1 MSDETRKTSERN
13 AVLAKIDTIRE
24 LPTIPHVL
32 LEINRLLLDPDVS
45 INRIR
50 DVIEKDQAITAK
62 ILKLVNSSFYGFR
75 TKIVDISQALVILG
89 FATVR
94 NAIASV
100 AVIDIFR
107 MKQRYDDFDIRE
119 LWKHSIAVA
128 IVSRYIA
135 EKSRRTSPH
144 DCFVAGLLHDIGKL
158 IMEEHLRDLFGQ
170 VLKLQREEGLSFVD
184 AENRVLPINH
194 ALIGGYLVRKWHFP
208 DHLVDAI
215 ERHHEITGEQAA
227 VCSLNACIYAANIV
241 VNYQFSEFSFDEI
254 LRERPEFS
262 PLLDLLGPVPEWSPL
277 LSNEIDQLCQA
288 F

>member
-1 MSDETRKTSERN
+1 MNEDIRATAERN
-13 AVLAKIDTIRE
+13 AILAKIDTITD

-32 LEINRLLLDPDVS
+32 LEINKMLLDPDVS
-45 INRIR
+45 INRLK

-62 ILKLVNSSFYGFR
+62 ILKLVNSSFYGSR
-75 TKIVDISQALVILG
+75 TKIVDVSQALVILG
-89 FATVR
+89 FGMVR

-107 MKQRYDDFDIRE
+107 MKQRYDNFDIRD

-135 EKSRRTSPH
+135 EKSRRASPH

-158 IMEEHLRDLFGQ
+158 IMEEHFRDFFGQ
-170 VLKLQREEGLSFVD
+170 VLKLQKEEGLSFVD
-184 AENRVLPINH
+184 AEKRVLPANH
-194 ALIGGYLVRKWHFP
+194 ALIGGYLVRKWRFP
-208 DHLVDAI
+208 DHLIEAI

-241 VNYQFSEFSFDEI
+241 VNGQFQESGFDEI
-254 LRERPEFS
+254 LSDRPEFL
-262 PLLDLLGPVPEWSPL
+262 PLFERLGPMSEWHQPL
-277 LSNEIDQLCQA
+277 EEEIDQLCQA